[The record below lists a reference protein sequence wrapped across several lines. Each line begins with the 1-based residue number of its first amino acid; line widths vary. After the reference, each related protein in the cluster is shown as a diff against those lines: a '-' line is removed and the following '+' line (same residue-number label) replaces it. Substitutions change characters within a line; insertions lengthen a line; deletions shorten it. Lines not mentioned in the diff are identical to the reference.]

1 MHARS
6 VATRERMNKYF
17 KTAEAKERNASRQTD
32 RNAKQS
38 LELRPRITDMLAMS
52 S

>member
-6 VATRERMNKYF
+6 VATRERMNIL